1 MSHIT
6 LPAFYCPFPREI
18 HPQVEAVHQHTL
30 NWALG
35 HRLLQKEV
43 AIQRFHTSR
52 FAWLAARAYPRTSFE
67 ELALTNDFFTW
78 LFMLDDQFDDSNF
91 GRQFAR
97 MEQVVDSLLAVL
109 GITRIGKSQQCKP
122 LQGPVAEALLELWE
136 RARPL
141 TTPQWQQRFAGHL
154 RDYLDAYLWEIGNRV
169 RGETPAVA
177 LYIEKRQD
185 AGAMRLALDYIDLA
199 EHIDLPPEIYQSSLV
214 QTLLLITNNVV
225 CWQND
230 IVSVEKEMAHG
241 DYSNLVLVLQKAH
254 GCSLQDAISL
264 ANELTTREIKL
275 LESLSDIVPTML
287 PDYQPDLQKYL
298 AGARSWIRGN
308 LDWSLESYRYI
319 DIEQLVEDHEPSYLE
334 EILPDG
340 TKPIQG
346 A

>member
-1 MSHIT
+1 MLHIT
-6 LPAFYCPFPREI
+6 LPQFYCPFPGEI
-18 HPQVEAVHQHTL
+18 HPQVEQVHQHTL

-35 HRLLQKEV
+35 HHLLQSDA
-43 AIQRFHTSR
+43 AIQRFHRSR
-52 FAWLAARAYPRTSFE
+52 FAWLAARTYPRTNIE
-67 ELALTNDFFTW
+67 ELALINDFFTW
-78 LFMLDDQFDDSNF
+78 LFLLDDQFDDSNF
-91 GRQFAR
+91 GRELAR
-97 MEQVVDSLLAVL
+97 MEQVVDGLLAVL
-109 GITRIGKSQQCKP
+109 SLTRLGKSQPSKP

-136 RARPL
+136 RTRPL
-141 TTPQWQQRFAGHL
+141 TTLQWQQRFAIHL

-169 RGETPAVA
+169 RGETPGVA

-185 AGAMRLALDYIDLA
+185 AGGMWLALDYIDLV
-199 EHIDLPPEIYQSSLV
+199 EQINLPPEIYKSSLV

-254 GCSLQDAISL
+254 DCSLQDAAVL
-264 ANELTTREIKL
+264 ANELTTHEIRL
-275 LESLSDIVPTML
+275 LECFTTIIPAVL
-287 PDYQPDLQKYL
+287 PDYQAELHKYL

-334 EILPDG
+334 AILPDD
-340 TKPIQG
+340 PG